1 MSFHMDAQI
10 VPIDELDFDFKYK
23 LLSLFYIVLALYFVQ
38 IMYQKIYKN
47 QLLCN

>member
-23 LLSLFYIVLALYFVQ
+23 LRSNVSE
-38 IMYQKIYKN
+38 KI
-47 QLLCN
+47 